1 MADLLLTHG
10 YFLWEDEK
18 ERQIMKPYPT
28 LGLLYNSAYLR
39 RAGFAVEIFDTT
51 FSSKADLAARL
62 AQTPGGVLGIYTN
75 LITRGN
81 VVWIIG
87 EAKRHGWTAVSYTHL
102 RAHET
107 VLDLVCR
114 LLLEKKKAQDG
125 LERVAL
131 EQVQ

>member
-1 MADLLLTHG
+1 MLRFEKGAARAIKMADLLLTHG

-39 RAGFAVEIFDTT
+39 RAGFAVEIFDAT

-62 AQTPGGVLGIYTN
+62 AQTPGRVLGIYTN

-87 EAKRHGWTAVSYTHL
+87 EAKRHGWTVICLSLIHISEPTRPY
-102 RAHET
+102 
-107 VLDLVCR
+107 
-114 LLLEKKKAQDG
+114 
-125 LERVAL
+125 
-131 EQVQ
+131 